1 MIQWGVIQLSA
12 TNCNRV
18 TEVFLELALL
28 FPGQIKYLN
37 IKDFWTMFCH
47 KTRVSSLYKVP
58 KNTVSSGM
66 GIMIKFI

>member
-1 MIQWGVIQLSA
+1 MWFNEGLYY
-12 TNCNRV
+12 RV

-47 KTRVSSLYKVP
+47 KARVSSLYKVP
-58 KNTVSSGM
+58 KNKVSGGM
-66 GIMIKFI
+66 DIMIKYI